1 VSVGGLSNEP
11 ANNPKSFPVNPPKSR
26 NSFSFAG
33 PFAGYCKAFYDK
45 CVDQPANDLQ
55 TTGKRKF
62 RFAKCGNFGLYLH
75 FAKIVIIGGTAQRAS
90 PDGVPYV

>member
-11 ANNPKSFPVNPPKSR
+11 ANNLQSSRVNPPKSR

-55 TTGKRKF
+55 TTCKLLIYERENKPCFSLELSHIQFINYKVVRG
-62 RFAKCGNFGLYLH
+62 
-75 FAKIVIIGGTAQRAS
+75 S
-90 PDGVPYV
+90 